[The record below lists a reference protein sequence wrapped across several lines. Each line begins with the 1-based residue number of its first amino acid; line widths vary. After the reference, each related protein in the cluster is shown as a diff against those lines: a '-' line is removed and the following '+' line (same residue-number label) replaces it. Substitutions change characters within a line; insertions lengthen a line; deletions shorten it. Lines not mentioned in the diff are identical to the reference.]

1 MGDVAIIKAWK
12 SDHQG
17 NLIFR
22 KSARNFNQDM
32 AKAAKYV
39 VAEVEEI
46 VEDGDLQSENIHVP
60 SIFVGK
66 SFLSQLRSTWFEYSS
81 EG

>member
-1 MGDVAIIKAWK
+1 MEPTITGDVAIIKAWK
-12 SDHQG
+12 SDTQG

-39 VAEVEEI
+39 IAEVEEI
-46 VEDGDLQSENIHVP
+46 VEDGTFVSENIHTP
-60 SIFVGK
+60 SIYVGNPFAK
-66 SFLSQLRSTWFEYSS
+66 LCIYQMF
-81 EG
+81 